1 MKTRTIL
8 ASLVV
13 FLAGI
18 AFAAA
23 QTDETTQMGTWK
35 LNEAKSKFAPGAP
48 RNTTVTYSAA
58 GDNMVKIVTDGM
70 DEAGKPTHTEWTGKF
85 DGKDYKVTGTTE
97 YDTRAYMPA
106 GKHSLTMTIKKADKT
121 VLTGKVMVSPDGKSR
136 TVTTTG
142 SEASMINTAVYD
154 KQ

>member
-13 FLAGI
+13 FLAGV

-23 QTDETTQMGTWK
+23 QTDESAQMGTWK
-35 LNEAKSKFAPGAP
+35 LNESKSKLGPGAP
-48 RNTTVTYSAA
+48 KNTTVVYSAA
-58 GDNMVKIVTDGM
+58 GDNMVKIVTDGV
-70 DEAGKPTHTEWTGKF
+70 DKDGKPTHSEWTGKF

-97 YDTRAYMPA
+97 YDTRSYMPA
-106 GKHSLTMTIKKADKT
+106 GKHSLSMTIKKGDKT
-121 VLTGKVMVSPDGKSR
+121 LMTGKVMVSPDGKSR
-136 TVTTTG
+136 TVTTSG
-142 SEASMINTAVYD
+142 AEPSMNNEAVYD

>member
-13 FLAGI
+13 FLAGV

-23 QTDETTQMGTWK
+23 QTDATAYMGTWK
-35 LNEAKSKFAPGAP
+35 LNEAKSTFAPGAGK
-48 RNTTVTYSAA
+48 NTTVTYAA
-58 GDNMVKIVTDGM
+58 TGDNMVKVVTDGT
-70 DEAGKPTHTEWTGKF
+70 DGAGKPSHTEWMGKF

-97 YDTRAYMPA
+97 YDTRSYIPA
-106 GKHSLTMTIKKADKT
+106 GKHALSMTIKKGDKT
-121 VLTGKVMVSPDGKSR
+121 VMTGKVLVAPDGKSR
-136 TVTTTG
+136 TVTTQG
-142 SEASMINTAVYD
+142 AEPSMNNTAVYD

>member
-1 MKTRTIL
+1 MKSRTIL

-23 QTDETTQMGTWK
+23 QTDESAQIGTWK
-35 LNEAKSKFAPGAP
+35 LNEAKSKFAAGAEK
-48 RNTTVTYSAA
+48 NNTVTYSAA
-58 GDNMVKIVTDGM
+58 GDNMVKIVTDGV
-70 DEAGKPTHTEWTGKF
+70 DAAGKATHTEWTGKF
-85 DGKDYKVTGTTE
+85 DGKDYKVTGTTA

-106 GKHSLTMTIKKADKT
+106 GKHSLSMTIKKGDKT
-121 VLTGKVMVSPDGKSR
+121 LATGKVMVAPDGKSR

-142 SEASMINTAVYD
+142 AESSVNNTAVYD